1 MKILLLFFLSIWSI
15 MGVYINCCMLEKIMK
30 NFGCRDMCQNVLGQS
45 DYSVFKS
52 TISLEQNDEK
62 FHVDGN
68 SFKLKVH

>member
-15 MGVYINCCMLEKIMK
+15 MEVYINCCMLGKI
-30 NFGCRDMCQNVLGQS
+30 NVLGQS

-62 FHVDGN
+62 FLVDIN

>member
-1 MKILLLFFLSIWSI
+1 MLGKI
-15 MGVYINCCMLEKIMK
+15 
-30 NFGCRDMCQNVLGQS
+30 NVLGQS

-62 FHVDGN
+62 FLVDIN